1 MRRRRPVEPRRVI
14 FIGVEGE
21 SERAFAQ
28 FLQRCCD
35 SEGRH
40 LHLIINSPWQNSAA
54 RQNRPAVARKRL
66 GSARFRR
73 FRRLH
78 DTFLGRDTARPDA
91 APLLPRPVKPGGG
104 GDSVSVVEEAGRHL
118 ARHSAK
124 RDISDKLVLLDR
136 DRIEQDLKAGRDA
149 QAAASGWNLKMLFQD
164 PNLEGLLF
172 RLRPG
177 HEQRRIMAG
186 DAMAELRKVWP
197 EYRKPPTADQLSR
210 RFTLSDV
217 RRAARYD
224 EELQK
229 LLTVLGFE
237 PHRKTR
243 K

>member
-1 MRRRRPVEPRRVI
+1 MRRRRSVEPRRVI

-40 LHLIINSPWQNSAA
+40 LHLMI
-54 RQNRPAVARKRL
+54 
-66 GSARFRR
+66 
-73 FRRLH
+73 
-78 DTFLGRDTARPDA
+78 
-91 APLLPRPVKPGGG
+91 KPGSG

-124 RDISDKLVLLDR
+124 RDIGDKLVLLDR
-136 DRIEQDLKAGRDA
+136 DRIEADLKAGRDA
-149 QAAASGWNLKMLFQD
+149 QAAASRWNLKMLFQD

-172 RLRPG
+172 RLHPG
-177 HEQRRIMAG
+177 REQRRIMAG

-197 EYRKPPTADQLSR
+197 EYSKRPTADQLSR

-217 RRAARYD
+217 RRAARHD
-224 EELQK
+224 KELRK
-229 LLTVLGFE
+229 LLEILGLE
-237 PHRKTR
+237 PRRETR

>member
-1 MRRRRPVEPRRVI
+1 MRRRQTVEPRRVI

-28 FLQRCCD
+28 FLRLCCD

-40 LHLIINSPWQNSAA
+40 LHLII
-54 RQNRPAVARKRL
+54 
-66 GSARFRR
+66 
-73 FRRLH
+73 
-78 DTFLGRDTARPDA
+78 
-91 APLLPRPVKPGGG
+91 KPGGG
-104 GDSVSVVEEAGRHL
+104 GDSVSVVEEAGRYL

-124 RDISDKLVLLDR
+124 RDIGAKLVLLDR
-136 DRIEQDLKAGRDA
+136 DRIKQDLEAGRDA
-149 QAAASGWNLKMLFQD
+149 RAVASRWNLKMLFQD

-172 RLRPG
+172 RLYPG

-197 EYRKPPTADQLSR
+197 EYSKPPTADQLSR

-229 LLTVLGFE
+229 LLEILGLE
-237 PHRKTR
+237 PHRETR